1 MSDTGWLI
9 LAVAAGVLAAFL
21 WVKRELWL
29 MRRRREGRRGD

>member
-9 LAVAAGVLAAFL
+9 IAVATGVLAAFL

-29 MRRRREGRRGD
+29 MRRRPPRRGE

>member
-21 WVKRELWL
+21 WVKRELWHL
-29 MRRRREGRRGD
+29 RRRRQARRGD